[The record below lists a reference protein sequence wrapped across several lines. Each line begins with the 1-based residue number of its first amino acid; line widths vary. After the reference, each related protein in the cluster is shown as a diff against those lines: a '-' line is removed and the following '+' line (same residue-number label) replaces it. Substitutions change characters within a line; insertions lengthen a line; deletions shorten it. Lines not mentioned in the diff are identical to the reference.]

1 MQIIDIRE
9 IEAERKALGVSAE
22 ALAKRAGIA
31 ASTWSRIINGKFQPR
46 QDTVI
51 RILAALK
58 VLRVERA
65 GKASPRPHSK
75 KKPSEA
81 SRVA

>member
-51 RILAALK
+51 RILGALK

-65 GKASPRPHSK
+65 GKAPPRPRAK
-75 KKPSEA
+75 KKPNEA
-81 SRVA
+81 RV

>member
-9 IEAERKALGVSAE
+9 IEAERKAIGVSAG
-22 ALAKRAGIA
+22 ALTKRAGIA

-46 QDTVI
+46 QETVI

-58 VLRVERA
+58 VLRVEHASKGAARLRA
-65 GKASPRPHSK
+65 K
-75 KKPSEA
+75 KS
-81 SRVA
+81 

>member
-46 QDTVI
+46 QETVI

-58 VLRVERA
+58 VLRERA
-65 GKASPRPHSK
+65 GKASPRPRAK
-75 KKPSEA
+75 KKPNEA
-81 SRVA
+81 RM